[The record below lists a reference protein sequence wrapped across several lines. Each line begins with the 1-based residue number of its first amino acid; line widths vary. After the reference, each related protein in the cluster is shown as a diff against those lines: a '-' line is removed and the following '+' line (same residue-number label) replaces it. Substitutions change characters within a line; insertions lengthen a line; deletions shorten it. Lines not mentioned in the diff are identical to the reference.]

1 MSLLSTGSIS
11 LDTVDC
17 TFKRDILARFRSLYL
32 SMNRLLVLVFDKNFL
47 RNATN
52 GLHVERVS
60 ITEDIF
66 SENLQ
71 LWSNVLE
78 ESARYNLI
86 FADFIL
92 IISFNVN
99 STYCIAPVV

>member
-1 MSLLSTGSIS
+1 
-11 LDTVDC
+11 
-17 TFKRDILARFRSLYL
+17 
-32 SMNRLLVLVFDKNFL
+32 MNRLLVLVFDKIFL

-92 IISFNVN
+92 IISFSVN
-99 STYCIAPVV
+99 STYDILQEIPTGRKEAKAYFCGELGICLNKCLHNFYNYP